1 MFCGILFYGYISH
14 HDFTAIKLWIAVK
27 FLESKRATP
36 RQCLLPGTQF
46 SESFFLLPL
55 GKNQKLQFNKEDPF
69 QHFISTTQWKLEFTQ
84 NSTTHCDNLRCN
96 CGFFL
101 GFSEFQLNRLRISL
115 KESQTRLQ
123 AKNPHTRLELCT
135 GRPFHPLGFI
145 FIQEV
150 IHYKTPLR
158 TPHATRTLYWTP
170 FSSIRVYFH
179 PRNNTL

>member
-14 HDFTAIKLWIAVK
+14 HDFTAIMLWIAVK

-46 SESFFLLPL
+46 SEPFFFLLPL

-84 NSTTHCDNLRCN
+84 TSTTHCYNLRSN
-96 CGFFL
+96 CGSFL
-101 GFSEFQLNRLRISL
+101 SFSEFQLNRSRISL
-115 KESQTRLQ
+115 KESQTQLQ
-123 AKNPHTRLELCT
+123 AKNP
-135 GRPFHPLGFI
+135 
-145 FIQEV
+145 
-150 IHYKTPLR
+150 
-158 TPHATRTLYWTP
+158 PHAARTLYWTP
-170 FSSIRVYFH
+170 FSSIRADFH